1 MAKHLTM
8 REYNDQKA
16 AFYRKH
22 FGERGGR
29 ESGSVDGETIRK
41 TVCFE
46 DGHVWNEITE
56 PLYEKIEVEKYGL
69 KFSVLVKMYRT
80 EIWDSE
86 DSSSRY
92 LYEKHYAA

>member
-8 REYNDQKA
+8 KEYNEQKA

-22 FGERGGR
+22 YGERGGR

-46 DGHVWNEITE
+46 DGHTWEEITE
-56 PLYEKIEVEKYGL
+56 PVYETVEIEKYDMRIPVQV
-69 KFSVLVKMYRT
+69 KF
-80 EIWDSE
+80 
-86 DSSSRY
+86 
-92 LYEKHYAA
+92 